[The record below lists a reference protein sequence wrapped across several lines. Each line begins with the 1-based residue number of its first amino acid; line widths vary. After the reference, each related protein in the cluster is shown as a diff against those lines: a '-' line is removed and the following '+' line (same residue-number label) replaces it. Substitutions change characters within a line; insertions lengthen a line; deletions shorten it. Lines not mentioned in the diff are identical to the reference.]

1 MKSIS
6 ESVRGMAVV
15 IASVMLAATI
25 FTMPVKAAEP
35 TTYIQS
41 GTIWSESAGEY
52 QVLDD
57 AGELWGFTVGVY
69 DYVVG
74 QYVEM
79 TMSDAGTTDNIYDD
93 TLIAVSPVWCDYESD
108 VVGPFGYYVVDGWIA
123 TDNTNCLSCWVRDSY
138 GSLWFWNGFCP
149 KQKGEHVVLIMNSNG
164 TPDKFS
170 DDSIDDILWSEDEV
184 D

>member
-6 ESVRGMAVV
+6 KSVRGMAVV
-15 IASVMLAATI
+15 IASVMLTATI

-35 TTYIQS
+35 TNYIQS

-52 QVLDD
+52 LVLDD
-57 AGELWGFTVGVY
+57 AGELWGFTAGVY

-79 TMSDAGTTDNIYDD
+79 TMSDAGTPDNIYDD
-93 TLIAVSPVWCDYESD
+93 TLIAVSPVWCGYESD
-108 VVGPFGYYVVDGWIA
+108 IVGPFGYYVVDGYIA
-123 TDNTNCLSCWVRDSY
+123 TDNTNYLSCWVRDSY

-170 DDSIDDILWSEDEV
+170 DDSIDDILWSENEV

>member
-35 TTYIQS
+35 ATYVQS
-41 GTIWSESAGEY
+41 GTIWSESA
-52 QVLDD
+52 
-57 AGELWGFTVGVY
+57 
-69 DYVVG
+69 
-74 QYVEM
+74 
-79 TMSDAGTTDNIYDD
+79 
-93 TLIAVSPVWCDYESD
+93 
-108 VVGPFGYYVVDGWIA
+108 
-123 TDNTNCLSCWVRDSY
+123 
-138 GSLWFWNGFCP
+138 
-149 KQKGEHVVLIMNSNG
+149 GEHVVLIMNSNG

>member
-6 ESVRGMAVV
+6 ESIRGMTVV

-41 GTIWSESAGEY
+41 GTIWSESAGE
-52 QVLDD
+52 
-57 AGELWGFTVGVY
+57 LWGFTAGVY

-79 TMSDAGTTDNIYDD
+79 TMSDAGTPDNIYDD
-93 TLIAVSPVWCDYESD
+93 TLIAVSPVWRDYESD
-108 VVGPFGYYVVDGWIA
+108 IVGPFGHYVVDGYIA

-170 DDSIDDILWSEDEV
+170 DDSINDILWSEDEV

>member
-6 ESVRGMAVV
+6 ESVRGVAVV

-25 FTMPVKAAEP
+25 FTMPVKAVNP
-35 TTYIQS
+35 H
-41 GTIWSESAGEY
+41 
-52 QVLDD
+52 
-57 AGELWGFTVGVY
+57 
-69 DYVVG
+69 
-74 QYVEM
+74 
-79 TMSDAGTTDNIYDD
+79 N
-93 TLIAVSPVWCDYESD
+93 AVSPVWRDYESNI
-108 VVGPFGYYVVDGWIA
+108 VGPFGYYVVDGYIA
-123 TDNTNCLSCWVRDSY
+123 TDNTSCLSCWVRDSY

-170 DDSIDDILWSEDEV
+170 DDSIDDILWNKDEV

>member
-1 MKSIS
+1 MKTIRKSLQG
-6 ESVRGMAVV
+6 VAVV
-15 IASVMLAATI
+15 IASIFAAATVFAI
-25 FTMPVKAAEP
+25 PVNAAEP
-35 TTYIQS
+35 STYIQS

-57 AGELWGFTVGVY
+57 AGELWGFTAGVY

-79 TMSDAGTTDNIYDD
+79 TMSDMGTPDNIYDD
-93 TLIAVSPVWCDYESD
+93 TLIAVSPVWRDYESD
-108 VVGPFGYYVVDGWIA
+108 IVGPFGYYVVDGWIA
-123 TDNTNCLSCWVRDSY
+123 TDNTSCLSYWVRDSY

-170 DDSIDDILWSEDEV
+170 DDSIEDILWSEDEV

>member
-6 ESVRGMAVV
+6 ESIRGMAVV

-35 TTYIQS
+35 STYIES
-41 GTIWSESAGEY
+41 GTIWRESAGEY

-57 AGELWGFTVGVY
+57 AGELWVFTADVY

-79 TMSDAGTTDNIYDD
+79 TMSDAGTPDNIYDD
-93 TLIAVSPVWCDYESD
+93 TLIAVSPVWCGYESD
-108 VVGPFGYYVVDGWIA
+108 IVGPFGYYVVDGYIA
-123 TDNTNCLSCWVRDSY
+123 TDNTNCLSWCGILTDLY
-138 GSLWFWNGFCP
+138 GS
-149 KQKGEHVVLIMNSNG
+149 G
-164 TPDKFS
+164 TDFAPNRRASTLFS
-170 DDSIDDILWSEDEV
+170 L
-184 D
+184 